1 VIDGRHRGLFVGILI
16 TLMGVIFLLDQLRIV
31 HAGYIFAV
39 FWPVILIVFGLS
51 ILART
56 STPPI
61 NPGDGAEWQ
70 TYRRHSGHFWGPVLI
85 VIGGLWLLSNL
96 TGFAAERLWP
106 LWMIAVG
113 VWLLVNRDHYDEIR
127 SGRRQRREMR
137 DWWKHHGRYAD
148 GTPPPTVPPPAAP
161 GAAPGSPGTGGGPGP
176 GAASPGFSGPGTGGH
191 EYWANEHGQYGV
203 GPQPPPNVP
212 PPTPGS
218 PEGSPGAGGRPGPSA
233 SFVGGPGYV
242 GPGYAGPGGYPPPSE
257 SIDDTFDRSVI
268 FMSFN
273 RRITSKHFRFG
284 KVSAIFGG
292 FHLDFTGAD
301 IEGNQ
306 AVLQI
311 EAVFGGG
318 EIRVPPGWRVSITAH
333 EIAGAFSDETYSHP
347 GAAAPAKVLLIHGTA
362 VFGGVV
368 IKN

>member
-16 TLMGVIFLLDQLRIV
+16 TLMGVVFLLDQLEIV

-39 FWPVILIVFGLS
+39 FWPVILIVVGLS

-56 STPPI
+56 SSPPI

-70 TYRRHSGHFWGPVLI
+70 NYRRHSGHFWGPVLI

-96 TGFAAERLWP
+96 TGLAVGRLWP

-127 SGRRQRREMR
+127 SGRRQRHAMR
-137 DWWKHHGRYAD
+137 DWWKNHGRYAD
-148 GTPPPTVPPPAAP
+148 GTPPPGPPPPAAP
-161 GAAPGSPGTGGGPGP
+161 GSPPATQGSATG
-176 GAASPGFSGPGTGGH
+176 SGPSATSAGFLGQGTGGH

-203 GPQPPPNVP
+203 GSQPPPNVP
-212 PPTPGS
+212 PPPSGA
-218 PEGSPGAGGRPGPSA
+218 PAGSPGAAGAPGPSA
-233 SFVGGPGYV
+233 SFVGPGYV
-242 GPGYAGPGGYPPPSE
+242 GPGYPPPSE
-257 SIDDTFDRSVI
+257 SVDDSFDRSVI

-292 FHLDFTGAD
+292 FHLDFTAAD
-301 IEGNQ
+301 IDGNQ

-318 EIRVPPGWRVSITAH
+318 EIRIPPGWRVSITAH

-347 GAAAPAKVLLIHGTA
+347 DVAAPAKVLLIHGTA

>member
-1 VIDGRHRGLFVGILI
+1 MIDGRQRGLFVGILI
-16 TLMGVIFLLDQLRIV
+16 TLLGVVFLLDQLDIV
-31 HAGYIFAV
+31 HADYIFAV
-39 FWPVILIVFGLS
+39 FWPVILIVVGLS

-56 STPPI
+56 SSPPI
-61 NPGDGAEWQ
+61 NTTDAADWQ
-70 TYRRHSGHFWGPVLI
+70 FYRRHTGHFWGPVLI
-85 VIGGLWLLSNL
+85 VIGGMWLLSNL
-96 TGFAAERLWP
+96 TGFAAGRLWP

-113 VWLLVNRDHYDEIR
+113 VWLLINRDHYDDIR
-127 SGRRQRREMR
+127 RGRRQGKAMR
-137 DWWKHHGRYAD
+137 DWWKHHGRYSD
-148 GTPPPTVPPPAAP
+148 GTPPPTAPPPAAP
-161 GAAPGSPGTGGGPGP
+161 GSPPATPGSAPGSGPSATSAGFAQQGTGGY
-176 GAASPGFSGPGTGGH
+176 

-203 GPQPPPNVP
+203 GSQPPSNVP
-212 PPTPGS
+212 PPGTPG
-218 PEGSPGAGGRPGPSA
+218 GGGGPGPSA
-233 SFVGGPGYV
+233 SFAGPGYV
-242 GPGYAGPGGYPPPSE
+242 GPGYPPPTDSV
-257 SIDDTFDRSVI
+257 DDTFDRSVI

-292 FHLDFTGAD
+292 FHLDFTAAD
-301 IEGNQ
+301 MEGNQ

-318 EIRVPPGWRVSITAH
+318 EIRIPPGWRVSITAH

-347 GAAAPAKVLLIHGTA
+347 DASAPAKVLLIHGTT